1 MYITYD
7 EYYHTPR
14 LWFKGNNINGVP
26 LTSKDIFED
35 IYQEYHNETVTEE
48 NMPYLE
54 CRMLTIHPCKHSD
67 VLKRFNDQAKA
78 KGKAIKPYQSLVV
91 FLKFMSS
98 IMPTIRYDQTLDV
111 EV

>member
-1 MYITYD
+1 
-7 EYYHTPR
+7 
-14 LWFKGNNINGVP
+14 
-26 LTSKDIFED
+26 
-35 IYQEYHNETVTEE
+35 
-48 NMPYLE
+48 MPYLE

-67 VLKRFNDQAKA
+67 VLKRFNEQAKA

-111 EV
+111 EVWEFKKKNRWIDKFVIDWTIEKWWSIFYVGFLLKNLKFV

>member
-1 MYITYD
+1 
-7 EYYHTPR
+7 
-14 LWFKGNNINGVP
+14 
-26 LTSKDIFED
+26 
-35 IYQEYHNETVTEE
+35 
-48 NMPYLE
+48 MPYLE

-67 VLKRFNDQAKA
+67 VLKRFNEQVKA